1 MGKTWGK
8 KRDGEDGVSRLVN
21 VGFEGI
27 RSDRHKTNDAFVVKK
42 YKITEL
48 EY

>member
-1 MGKTWGK
+1 MGETWEI

-42 YKITEL
+42 YKFTEL
-48 EY
+48 DY